1 MLAPQFNNLQL
12 KRVKIS
18 GWTYNSYHHL
28 APACLP
34 NFISGH
40 CSFLSFL
47 IPSPKY
53 TRLFLAFV
61 PLHKF
66 LTDNVF
72 APPPPYITLENPS
85 AFKTQ
90 PSHHQLPDSS

>member
-12 KRVKIS
+12 KRGKIS

-28 APACLP
+28 DPACLP
-34 NFISGH
+34 NFISSH
-40 CSFLSFL
+40 CSSLSFL

-53 TRLFLAFV
+53 TSLFLAFV

-72 APPPPYITLENPS
+72 APPPPYTTLENPS

-90 PSHHQLPDSS
+90 PSHHQLPDSW

>member
-18 GWTYNSYHHL
+18 GWTYNSYH
-28 APACLP
+28 PACLH
-34 NFISGH
+34 NFISSH
-40 CSFLSFL
+40 CSSLSFL

-72 APPPPYITLENPS
+72 APPPPYTIFENPS
-85 AFKTQ
+85 AFKIQ
-90 PSHHQLPDSS
+90 PSRHKLPDS